1 MAAADELLVLD
12 RAMVERCL
20 VGVDVLEL
28 VADTLKSHYRGL
40 TELPDEGYLTWT
52 NQEGAYSRSVAMP
65 GAVRQPDR
73 HLYGLKLINAATSN
87 PARSIDRAG
96 GFAFL
101 FDSETARP
109 RLMAEAG
116 LLSAL
121 RTAACTVVALRELGP
136 REPSSAAILGCG
148 ALARM
153 HLRLLAATT
162 PSLDTAHVY
171 DLVPQR
177 AAGFGEWAR
186 DHAAGIRVVVADH
199 AADCVARS
207 EVLIT
212 VTISSAPYIP
222 LSWFTAPSFIAH
234 VSLDDLLPETF
245 AGAAAIFVDDENMVA
260 ANPRRILGQLMTNG
274 QIGRS
279 GSAQSPRITGSLG
292 EVLDGAVQGVRPGAG
307 HVISNPF
314 GLAILDVALLGAVEE
329 AARRDGEGIRMNLV
343 DGFDL
348 LRPIADS

>member
-1 MAAADELLVLD
+1 MLVLD

-20 VGVDVLEL
+20 AGIDVLEV
-28 VADTLKSHYRGL
+28 VADTLRSHHRGL
-40 TELPDEGYLTWT
+40 TDLPDEGYLTWT
-52 NQEGAYSRSVAMP
+52 NEEGAYSRSVAMP
-65 GAVRQPDR
+65 GAIRGSDR

-101 FDSETARP
+101 FDPETARP
-109 RLMAEAG
+109 RLMAEAS

-136 REPSSAAILGCG
+136 VEPASVAILGCG

-153 HLRLLAATT
+153 HLRLLAEHA
-162 PSLDTAHVY
+162 PSLEVAYVY

-177 AAGFGEWAR
+177 AADLSEWAR
-186 DHAAGIRVVVADH
+186 DHAAGLRVVVASD

-207 EVLIT
+207 AMLIT
-212 VTISSAPYIP
+212 LTVSAAPYIP
-222 LSWFTAPSFIAH
+222 LSWFAAPSFIVH

-245 AGAAAIFVDDENMVA
+245 AGAAAIFVDDEDMVA
-260 ANPRRILGQLMTNG
+260 ANPRRILGRLMADG
-274 QIGRS
+274 EIGRS
-279 GSAQSPRITGSLG
+279 GSARPPRITGTLG
-292 EVLDGAVQGVRPGAG
+292 AVLDGAVQGIRPSTG

-314 GLAILDVALLGAVEE
+314 GLAILDVALLGAVEQ
-329 AARRDGEGIRMNLV
+329 AARRAGVGIRINLV
-343 DGFDL
+343 DGLDF
-348 LRPIADS
+348 PASSNMSAC